1 MTLAEEYRLSEYEE
15 LSLLHNT
22 EDIYIVRNKMNGTIC
37 VKKQMSAELKSI
49 YLFLKQ
55 QNNLFLPRIYE
66 CVEDGETLI
75 VIEEYLTG
83 KNLKEILEERC
94 ISEEEAVSITVK
106 LCRALLPLHCA
117 NPPVIC
123 RDLKAANVMLT
134 GDGAVKI
141 VDFDI
146 SRMYQSGQNR
156 DTKMMGTEGYAAPEQ
171 FGFRQTDART
181 DIYAMGVLLNYMVTK
196 RFPVEEICVGE
207 LGVIVRR
214 CVEMN
219 PDDRYQTVLELEQEL
234 LETRTGKK
242 IPHTVDRVKEKEPLA
257 KDWRSFLP
265 PGFRAGKGWKMILS
279 ALLYLTMTVICLD
292 IEISSDQKALP
303 HAMVRFEQA
312 LIFLAMLAFVAIVCN
327 YRNIKHHVPFVNSSD
342 RRRRLWGYLLVGFLL
357 LMAAAWIS
365 VVVEMILL

>member
-37 VKKQMSAELKSI
+37 VRKQVSAELKAI
-49 YLFLKQ
+49 YLFLRQ
-55 QNNLFLPRIYE
+55 QNNPCLPRIYE

-83 KNLKEILEERC
+83 KNLKEIMEERC
-94 ISEEEAVSITVK
+94 ISEEEAVSIAVR
-106 LCRALLPLHCA
+106 LCSALFPLHCA

-171 FGFRQTDART
+171 FGFRQTGRQNRHLCHGSAVKLHGNRKISGGRNLCRRIRSDCPPLRGNESRRQISDSVGTGAGTPENTYWKQDPAHCGQSEGKRT
-181 DIYAMGVLLNYMVTK
+181 
-196 RFPVEEICVGE
+196 FGE
-207 LGVIVRR
+207 R
-214 CVEMN
+214 
-219 PDDRYQTVLELEQEL
+219 LE
-234 LETRTGKK
+234 K
-242 IPHTVDRVKEKEPLA
+242 
-257 KDWRSFLP
+257 
-265 PGFRAGKGWKMILS
+265 LS
-279 ALLYLTMTVICLD
+279 ATRVSGGKRMENASVSPALSHD
-292 IEISSDQKALP
+292 GSSL
-303 HAMVRFEQA
+303 
-312 LIFLAMLAFVAIVCN
+312 
-327 YRNIKHHVPFVNSSD
+327 S
-342 RRRRLWGYLLVGFLL
+342 
-357 LMAAAWIS
+357 
-365 VVVEMILL
+365 